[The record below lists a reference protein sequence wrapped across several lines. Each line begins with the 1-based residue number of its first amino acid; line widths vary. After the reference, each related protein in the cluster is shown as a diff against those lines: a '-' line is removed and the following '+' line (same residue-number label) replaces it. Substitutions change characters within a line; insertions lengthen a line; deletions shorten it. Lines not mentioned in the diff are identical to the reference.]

1 MPQDERSSTEKEGA
15 AGEGKKAF
23 LLRLPPRLFDEIRAW
38 ADAEL
43 RSVNGHIE
51 FLLRE
56 AAKRRSGSGGTEEG
70 RDDDGG

>member
-1 MPQDERSSTEKEGA
+1 MPREQQSASEQEGA

-23 LLRLPPRLFDEIRAW
+23 LLRLPPKLYRQIRAW

-56 AAKRRSGSGGTEEG
+56 AVRQRGGLPAPKEGS
-70 RDDDGG
+70 DDDRG

>member
-1 MPQDERSSTEKEGA
+1 MPQSDKPGPDEEGA

-23 LLRLPPRLFDEIRAW
+23 LLRLPPALFSELRAW
-38 ADAEL
+38 AEAEL

-56 AAKRRSGSGGTEEG
+56 AVQRRRGSRGSEQR
-70 RDDDGG
+70 RDDVGG